1 MNKLNPS
8 SIKLIEEAVEGEY
21 NFIKKEEIMEENI
34 ITLTIDGQEVKVKE
48 GTTILQAAKQAG
60 IDIPTLCFLKD
71 INEVGDCRMCIVE
84 VEGRRGFAT
93 SCIQTVEEGMVVH
106 THTQNVLEARHVI
119 LDLIISNHAKDCLTC
134 TRSGNCELQTLA
146 TKFNVLNIEFE
157 GERTEHKVDDLSPS
171 IVRDFNKCILCR
183 RCVAACKNVQK
194 IGAID
199 CINRGFES
207 CISTVGDHSLNDV
220 NCTFCG
226 QCIEACPTGALH
238 EKETIN
244 DVWVK
249 LKDPETTVIVQTA
262 PAVRVAL
269 GEEFGMPIGTNVVGK
284 MVTALKRLGFN
295 KVFDTN
301 TGADLTIMEEANEF
315 IERFTKNDNLPLIT
329 SCSPGWVKYIEMNYP
344 ELLPHL
350 SSCKS
355 PHQMFGAILKTYYA
369 KREGL
374 DPAKMYVVSVMPC
387 IAKKFERQR
396 PEMKEDDLYDVDN
409 VITTRELAR
418 MIKQAN
424 KKKKKLEDSNF
435 DSPMGE
441 ASGAGAI
448 FGTTGGVMEAALR
461 TAQDTLT
468 GKDLAKIDFEQVRGG
483 EGIKRATINIAGKEI
498 NVVAASGLANARTI
512 LEEIKSGKANYQFV
526 EIMACP
532 GGCIMG
538 GGQPI
543 KSSKIRS
550 EVDVR
555 KLRADALYSIDERS
569 IVRKSHENPVMKKLY
584 KDFLEKPGSEIA
596 EKLLH
601 TTYTKREKYNI

>member
-1 MNKLNPS
+1 MEKN
-8 SIKLIEEAVEGEY
+8 LI
-21 NFIKKEEIMEENI
+21 N
-34 ITLTIDGQEVKVKE
+34 LTIDGQKVTVPE
-48 GTTILQAAKQAG
+48 GTTILNAAKQVG

-106 THTQNVLEARHVI
+106 THTPNVLEARHVI

-134 TRSGNCELQTLA
+134 TRSGNCELQALA
-146 TKFNVLNIEFE
+146 TKFNVLNVEFP
-157 GERTEHKVDDLSPS
+157 GEMTKHKIDDLSPS

-183 RCVAACKNVQK
+183 RCVAACKNVQQ

-207 CISTVGDHSLNDV
+207 CISTFGDNSLNDV

-249 LKDPETTVIVQTA
+249 LKDPDAYVIVQTA

-269 GEEFGMPIGTNVVGK
+269 GEEFGMPIGTNVKGK
-284 MVTALKRLGFN
+284 MVTALKRLGFD

-301 TGADLTIMEEANEF
+301 TGADFTIMEEATEF
-315 IERFTKNDNLPLIT
+315 IERFKENDNLPMIT
-329 SCSPGWVKYIEMNYP
+329 SCSPGWVKFIEMNYP

-355 PHQMFGAILKTYYA
+355 PHQMFGAICKTYFA
-369 KREGL
+369 EKQKI
-374 DPAKMYVVSVMPC
+374 DPKKIYMVSVMPC
-387 IAKKFERQR
+387 IAKKFESKR
-396 PEMKEDDLYDVDN
+396 PEMENDGLRDVDN

-424 KKKKKLEDSNF
+424 IEFEKLEDSQF
-435 DSPMGE
+435 DDPMGE
-441 ASGAGAI
+441 ATGAGAI

-461 TAQDTLT
+461 TAQDILS
-468 GKDLAKIDFEQVRGG
+468 GKDLEKIDFKQVRNGK
-483 EGIKRATINIAGKEI
+483 GIKRATVNIAGKDLNI
-498 NVVAASGLANARTI
+498 VVASGLANARKI
-512 LEEIKSGKANYQFV
+512 LEEIKEGKADYQFV

-555 KLRADALYSIDERS
+555 KLRANALYTIDEKS
-569 IVRKSHENPVMKKLY
+569 VIRKSHENPTLQKIY
-584 KDFLEKPGSEIA
+584 KEYLGKPGGHLA
-596 EKLLH
+596 HKLLH
-601 TTYTKREKYNI
+601 SAKGDGLFWHDHKNK

>member
-1 MNKLNPS
+1 
-8 SIKLIEEAVEGEY
+8 
-21 NFIKKEEIMEENI
+21 MESKMIN
-34 ITLTIDGQEVKVKE
+34 LTIDDQNVTVPE

-84 VEGRRGFAT
+84 VEGRKGFAT
-93 SCIQTVEEGMVVH
+93 SCIQKVEEGMVVH
-106 THTQNVLEARHVI
+106 THTPNVLEARHVI
-119 LDLIISNHAKDCLTC
+119 LDLIISNHSKDCLTC
-134 TRSGNCELQTLA
+134 TRSGNCELQVLA

-157 GERTEHKVDDLSPS
+157 GERTEHKIDDLSPS

-183 RCVAACKNVQK
+183 RCVAACKNVQE

-249 LKDPETTVIVQTA
+249 LKDPDTVVLVQTA

-269 GEEFGMPIGTNVVGK
+269 GEEFGMQVGTNVTGK
-284 MVTALKRLGFN
+284 MVTALKRLGFD

-301 TGADLTIMEEANEF
+301 TGADFTIMEEANEF
-315 IERFTKNDNLPLIT
+315 VERFKAHEELPMLT
-329 SCSPGWVKYIEMNYP
+329 SCCPGWIKYIEMNYP
-344 ELLPHL
+344 EMLPHL

-355 PHQMFGAILKTYYA
+355 PHQMFGAILKSYYA
-369 KREGL
+369 KKEGI
-374 DPAKMYVVSVMPC
+374 DPEKIYTVSVMPC
-387 IAKKFERQR
+387 IAKKFESKR
-396 PEMKEDDLYDVDN
+396 PEMKENGLEDVDN

-424 KKKKKLEDSNF
+424 IDFEKLEDSKL
-435 DSPMGE
+435 DDPMGE
-441 ASGAGAI
+441 ATGAAAI
-448 FGTTGGVMEAALR
+448 FGVTGGVMEAALR
-461 TAQDTLT
+461 TAEDILT
-468 GKDLAKIDFEQVRGG
+468 GKELPKIDFEQVRGSQ
-483 EGIKRATINIAGKEI
+483 GIKRATITIAGKPI
-498 NVVAASGLANARTI
+498 SVVAASGLANAKKI
-512 LEEIKSGKANYQFV
+512 LEEIKTGKANYQFV

-543 KSSKIRS
+543 KHSKVRA
-550 EVDVR
+550 EVDVQ
-555 KLRADALYSIDERS
+555 KLRASSLYSIDEKS
-569 IVRKSHENPVMKKLY
+569 TIRKSHENPVLKKIY
-584 KDFLEKPGSEIA
+584 EEYLEKPGSYRA

-601 TTYTKREKYNI
+601 TKYAKREKYRI

>member
-1 MNKLNPS
+1 
-8 SIKLIEEAVEGEY
+8 
-21 NFIKKEEIMEENI
+21 MEEKI
-34 ITLTIDGQEVKVKE
+34 VTLTIDGIEVKAKK
-48 GTTILQAAKQAG
+48 GTTILEAAKEAG
-60 IDIPTLCFLKD
+60 IDIPTLCFLKG

-84 VEGRRGFAT
+84 VEGQRGFAT
-93 SCIQTVEEGMVVH
+93 SCIQKVEEGMVVK
-106 THTQNVLEARHVI
+106 TNTPDVLEARHVI
-119 LDLIISNHAKDCLTC
+119 LDLIISNHSKDCLTC
-134 TRSGNCELQTLA
+134 TRSGNCELQKLA
-146 TKFNVLNIEFE
+146 EKFNVLNIEFP
-157 GERTEHKVDDLSPS
+157 GEIKKHEIDDLSPS

-207 CISTVGDHSLNDV
+207 CISTVGGRSLNDV
-220 NCTFCG
+220 NCTNCG
-226 QCIEACPTGALH
+226 QCIQACPTGALH
-238 EKETIN
+238 EKETID

-249 LKDPETTVIVQTA
+249 LKDPEAYVVVQTA

-269 GEEFGMPIGTNVVGK
+269 GEEFGMPIGTNVTGK
-284 MVTALKRLGFN
+284 MVTALKRLGFD

-301 TGADLTIMEEANEF
+301 TGADITIMEEAYEF
-315 IERFTKNDNLPLIT
+315 IERFKENDSLPMIT

-350 SSCKS
+350 STCKS
-355 PHQMFGAILKTYYA
+355 PHQMFGALIKTYFA
-369 KREGL
+369 KKEKI
-374 DPAKMYVVSVMPC
+374 DPKKIYMVSVMPC

-396 PEMKEDDLYDVDN
+396 AEMKNDGLYDVDN

-424 KKKKKLEDSNF
+424 IEFTKLEDSQF
-435 DSPMGE
+435 DDPMGE
-441 ASGAGAI
+441 ATGAAAI

-461 TAQDTLT
+461 TAQDVLT
-468 GKDLAKIDFEQVRGG
+468 GKDLPKIDFEAVRGG
-483 EGIKRATINIAGKEI
+483 EGIKKATVNIAGKELK
-498 NVVAASGLANARTI
+498 VVAASGLANAQKI
-512 LEEIKSGKANYQFV
+512 MEEIKAGKADYQFV

-532 GGCIMG
+532 GGCVMG

-555 KLRADALYSIDERS
+555 KLRADALYSIDEKS
-569 IVRKSHENPVMKKLY
+569 TVRKSHENPAVKKIY
-584 KDFLEKPGSEIA
+584 EEFLEEPGSYRSH
-596 EKLLH
+596 KLLH
-601 TTYTKREKYNI
+601 THYKERDKYNFDEE